1 MPESSQGV
9 SGVTYLERL
18 TALLAQTA
26 EAEAALLAEEFEEFA
41 AILEARGA
49 AMTALSAAHA
59 GEHLSADEQAEAARI
74 LRALAAADE
83 RLAERVGSH
92 LGQTRA
98 AMAEQQLA
106 RTTVDAYRQANRR
119 VHPQF
124 AARFVD
130 QQK

>member
-1 MPESSQGV
+1 
-9 SGVTYLERL
+9 VTYLERL